1 MKEDIVKAKRYNKNT
16 LECLDFWMEAGLN
29 PLVASAVKYVWRFK
43 YKNGIHDLKKAL
55 VFIDRALE
63 RGTDDVYFTEK
74 IIFVTR
80 DLLEDFDDFQ
90 YDFILISCRT
100 VSEDY
105 YIGALNDMKVI
116 LEHLVNSWE
125 NMVD

>member
-1 MKEDIVKAKRYNKNT
+1 MGEDIIKAERYNKNT
-16 LECLDFWMEAGLN
+16 LECLDFWMLSGIN

-63 RGTDDVYFTEK
+63 RGTENVYFTED
-74 IIFVTR
+74 IGFVTR

-90 YDFILISCRT
+90 YDFIITSCKT
-100 VSEDY
+100 VSEKY
-105 YIGALNDMKVI
+105 YIDALKSMKI
-116 LEHLVNSWE
+116 KLEHLIYSWE
-125 NMVD
+125 NMVE

>member
-1 MKEDIVKAKRYNKNT
+1 MSEDIVKAERYNKNT
-16 LECLDFWMEAGLN
+16 LECLDFWMFSGLN

-63 RGTDDVYFTEK
+63 RGTNDVYFTEK
-74 IIFVTR
+74 VVFVTR

-90 YDFILISCRT
+90 YDFIITSCRT

-105 YIGALNDMKVI
+105 YIDALKDMKI
-116 LEHLVNSWE
+116 MLELLVNIWE
-125 NMVD
+125 I

>member
-105 YIGALNDMKVI
+105 YIGALNDMKVM

-125 NMVD
+125 NMVE

>member
-1 MKEDIVKAKRYNKNT
+1 MSEDIVKAKRYNKNT
-16 LECLDFWMEAGLN
+16 LECLDFWMLSGIN

-63 RGTDDVYFTEK
+63 RGTENVYFTED
-74 IIFVTR
+74 IGFVTR

-90 YDFILISCRT
+90 YDFIIASCKT
-100 VSEDY
+100 VSEKY
-105 YIGALNDMKVI
+105 YIDALKSMKI
-116 LEHLVNSWE
+116 KLEHLIYSWE

>member
-116 LEHLVNSWE
+116 LEHLINSWE

>member
-74 IIFVTR
+74 VVFVTR

-116 LEHLVNSWE
+116 LEHLINSWE
-125 NMVD
+125 NIIE

>member
-1 MKEDIVKAKRYNKNT
+1 MSEDIVKAERYNKNI
-16 LECLDFWMEAGLN
+16 LECLDFWMFSGLN

-63 RGTDDVYFTEK
+63 RGTNDVYFTEK
-74 IIFVTR
+74 VVFVTR

-90 YDFILISCRT
+90 YDFIITSCRT

-105 YIGALNDMKVI
+105 YIDALKDMKI
-116 LEHLVNSWE
+116 MLELLVNSWE
-125 NMVD
+125 I

>member
-1 MKEDIVKAKRYNKNT
+1 MGEDIVKAERYNKNT
-16 LECLDFWMEAGLN
+16 LECLDFWMLSGLN

-63 RGTDDVYFTEK
+63 RGTNDVYFTEK

-80 DLLEDFDDFQ
+80 HLLEDFDDFQ

-105 YIGALNDMKVI
+105 YIGALNDMKAM
-116 LEHLVNSWE
+116 LEHLINSWE
-125 NMVD
+125 NMVE

>member
-1 MKEDIVKAKRYNKNT
+1 MSEDIVKAERYNKNT
-16 LECLDFWMEAGLN
+16 LECLDFWMLSGLN

-63 RGTDDVYFTEK
+63 RGTENVYFTEQ
-74 IIFVTR
+74 IAFVAR

-90 YDFILISCRT
+90 YDFIITSCKT
-100 VSEDY
+100 VSEEY
-105 YIGALNDMKVI
+105 YISALTSMKTK
-116 LEHLVNSWE
+116 LELLINSWE
-125 NMVD
+125 YMFD

>member
-1 MKEDIVKAKRYNKNT
+1 MSEDIVKAERYNKNT
-16 LECLDFWMEAGLN
+16 LECLDFWMFSGIN

-63 RGTDDVYFTEK
+63 RGTNDVYFTEK
-74 IIFVTR
+74 VVFVTR

-90 YDFILISCRT
+90 YDFIITSCRT

-105 YIGALNDMKVI
+105 YIDALKDMKI
-116 LEHLVNSWE
+116 MLELLANSWE
-125 NMVD
+125 I

>member
-1 MKEDIVKAKRYNKNT
+1 MSEDIVKAERYNKNT
-16 LECLDFWMEAGLN
+16 LECLDFWMFSGLN

-63 RGTDDVYFTEK
+63 RGTNDVYFTEK
-74 IIFVTR
+74 VVFVTR

-90 YDFILISCRT
+90 YDFIITSCRT
-100 VSEDY
+100 VLEDY
-105 YIGALNDMKVI
+105 YIDALKDMKI
-116 LEHLVNSWE
+116 MLELLVNSWE
-125 NMVD
+125 I

>member
-1 MKEDIVKAKRYNKNT
+1 MGEDIVKAERYNKNT
-16 LECLDFWMEAGLN
+16 LECLDFWMLSGIN

-63 RGTDDVYFTEK
+63 RGTENVYFTED
-74 IIFVTR
+74 IGFVTR

-90 YDFILISCRT
+90 YDFIITSCKT
-100 VSEDY
+100 VSKKY
-105 YIGALNDMKVI
+105 YIDALKSMKI
-116 LEHLVNSWE
+116 MLEHLINSWE
-125 NMVD
+125 NMVE

>member
-63 RGTDDVYFTEK
+63 RGTNDVYFTEK

-116 LEHLVNSWE
+116 LEHLINSWE

>member
-1 MKEDIVKAKRYNKNT
+1 MSEDIVKAKRYNKNT
-16 LECLDFWMEAGLN
+16 LECLDFWMLSGIN

-63 RGTDDVYFTEK
+63 RGTNNVYFTEK
-74 IIFVTR
+74 VVFVTR

-90 YDFILISCRT
+90 YDFIITSCRT
-100 VSEDY
+100 VLENY
-105 YIGALNDMKVI
+105 YIDALKDMKI
-116 LEHLVNSWE
+116 MLELLVNSWE
-125 NMVD
+125 I

>member
-1 MKEDIVKAKRYNKNT
+1 MSEDIVKAKRYNKNT
-16 LECLDFWMEAGLN
+16 LECLDFWMLSGLN

-63 RGTDDVYFTEK
+63 RGTENVYFTEK

-90 YDFILISCRT
+90 YDFMLISCRT

-105 YIGALNDMKVI
+105 YIGALNDMKAL
-116 LEHLVNSWE
+116 LEHLINSWE
-125 NMVD
+125 NMVE

>member
-1 MKEDIVKAKRYNKNT
+1 MGEDIVKAERYNKNA

-63 RGTDDVYFTEK
+63 RGIDDVYFTEK
-74 IIFVTR
+74 IVFVTR

-90 YDFILISCRT
+90 YDFIVTSCRT
-100 VSEDY
+100 VSEEY
-105 YIGALNDMKVI
+105 YISALNSMKTK
-116 LEHLVNSWE
+116 LEHLIYSWE
-125 NMVD
+125 NMIE

>member
-1 MKEDIVKAKRYNKNT
+1 MGEDIVKAERYNKNT
-16 LECLDFWMEAGLN
+16 LECLDFWMLSGLN

-43 YKNGIHDLKKAL
+43 YKNGMYDLKKAL

-63 RGTDDVYFTEK
+63 RGTNDVYFTEK
-74 IIFVTR
+74 IVFVTR

-90 YDFILISCRT
+90 YDFIITSCRT

-105 YIGALNDMKVI
+105 YIDALKDMRI
-116 LEHLVNSWE
+116 MLELLVNSWE
-125 NMVD
+125 I